1 MLSANRTTWLM
12 LSRLTLRCSALRSLS
27 RWNIPRSRVASPNE
41 KYRMQSDWIRNS
53 KGALQDALQ
62 LVCEKK

>member
-41 KYRMQSDWIRNS
+41 KYRMQSD
-53 KGALQDALQ
+53 
-62 LVCEKK
+62 